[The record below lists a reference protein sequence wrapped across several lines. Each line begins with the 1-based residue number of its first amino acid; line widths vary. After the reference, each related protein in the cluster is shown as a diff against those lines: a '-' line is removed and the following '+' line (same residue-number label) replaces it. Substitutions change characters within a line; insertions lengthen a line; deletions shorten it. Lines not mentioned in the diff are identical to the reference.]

1 MTDNTPLEP
10 TALRRRCD
18 PASLP
23 FETTVSLEP
32 LPELPGQGRA
42 LEALRFGVGL
52 RAHDYN
58 IFAVGPTGLGKH
70 AVVRA
75 MLEERAAAEPVPDD
89 WCFVYNFTDR
99 HVPRALALPAGR
111 AVGFR
116 GAMDGLVSELRAAV
130 RSALEGDAFAAR
142 KKALVDEI
150 AQHHEQAVEAVQ
162 QEAADRGFAFDE
174 TPEGFAL
181 TPLKDGK
188 PLEVEE
194 LERLPA
200 AEREKI
206 HRDMH
211 AIHEQLAGL
220 LAEASEWSR
229 AARTRLAH
237 LIAELALEVVREVMA
252 RLRGRFAD
260 LPAVSGYLAE
270 VERDLVG
277 RSEDLLGDEAD
288 EEKADAREPSSGIL
302 PELPVARRYRVNVLT
317 DHTDATCAPVVY
329 EDNPTYANLF
339 GRVEHVQVMG
349 ALLTDYNLIK
359 AGALHRANGG
369 YLILDALKVLQQ
381 PFVWEGLK
389 RALKSKQ
396 LRTESPVEALG
407 LASTVALEPAPI
419 PLDVKVVLVGDRWV
433 HQLLVAYDP
442 EVRELFKVQADFAE
456 ELPWDDE
463 APTTY
468 GRLLAA
474 IARREKTRPIDATAV
489 ARLVE
494 EGARRA
500 GDRQRL
506 SIDLQALSD
515 LVREA
520 ERFAMA
526 AGDARIRAAH
536 VERALEQRV
545 RRVDRVREEMID
557 RIARGIVLIS
567 TSGRAV
573 GQVNGLSVMQVADFM
588 FGGPTRITARAR
600 LGKGHVLD
608 IEREVELGGPIHSKG
623 VLILEGFLGARYAP
637 DLPLSLSAS
646 LVFEQSYS
654 GIEGDSASVA
664 ELCCLLSAIAEVPLR
679 QDVAVTGS
687 VNQHG
692 QVQPVGGLDEKVEG
706 FFDVCRK
713 VGLTGTQGVVVPRA
727 NLDHLMLRQDV
738 VDAVAGG
745 RFHVWAVTTV
755 DEALEVLGGL
765 PAGARDDE
773 GRWPDGSFNERVQAR
788 LASFAEAARAFAAG
802 ADAAITP
809 R

>member
-1 MTDNTPLEP
+1 MIDLKPLDP
-10 TALRRRCD
+10 AALRRRCD
-18 PASLP
+18 PTTLP
-23 FETTVSLEP
+23 FDTTASLEP
-32 LPELPGQGRA
+32 LPELPGQARA

-58 IFAVGPTGLGKH
+58 IFAIGPTGLGKH

-89 WCFVYNFTDR
+89 WCLVHSFKDR
-99 HVPRALALPAGR
+99 HLPRALSLPAGR
-111 AVGFR
+111 AASFR
-116 GAMDGLVSELRAAV
+116 DAMDRLVTELRNEI
-130 RSALEGDAFAAR
+130 RSALEGEAFSAR
-142 KKALVDEI
+142 KKALALEI
-150 AQHHEQAVEAVQ
+150 AQHHEQAIEAIER
-162 QEAADRGFAFDE
+162 EAADRGFAFE
-174 TPEGFAL
+174 KIEQGFSL
-181 TPLKDGK
+181 TPLKDGQ

-194 LERLPA
+194 LERLPE
-200 AEREKI
+200 AEQERIRRE
-206 HRDMH
+206 MH
-211 AIHEQLAGL
+211 AIHEKLAGL
-220 LAEASEWSR
+220 LAEASEWGR
-229 AARTRLAH
+229 AAGAKLAH
-237 LIAELALEVVREVMA
+237 FLAELTREVVTKVLA
-252 RLRGRFAD
+252 GLRARFAD
-260 LPAVSGYLAE
+260 LPAVIAYLAD

-277 RSEDLLGDEAD
+277 RSEDLMA
-288 EEKADAREPSSGIL
+288 EEDSEGKDAEDASSSGAL
-302 PELPVARRYRVNVLT
+302 PELPVSRRYRVNVLT
-317 DHTDATCAPVVY
+317 DHTGATCAPVLY
-329 EDNPTYANLF
+329 EDHPTYANLF
-339 GRVEHVQVMG
+339 GRVEHVQVLG

-389 RALKSKQ
+389 RALQSKQ
-396 LRTESPVEALG
+396 VRIESPVESLG
-407 LASTVALEPAPI
+407 LASTIALEPTPI

-433 HQLLVAYDP
+433 HHLLVAYDP
-442 EVRELFKVQADFAE
+442 EVRELFKVQADFSE

-474 IARREKTRPIDATAV
+474 VSRRERTRPLDVTAV

-515 LVREA
+515 IVREA
-520 ERFAMA
+520 ECFARSS
-526 AGDARIRAAH
+526 GDARIRAAH
-536 VERALEQRV
+536 VERALE
-545 RRVDRVREEMID
+545 RRVHRADRVREEMID
-557 RIARGIVLIS
+557 RIARGVVLIA

-573 GQVNGLSVMQVADFM
+573 GQVNGLSVMQVADFA

-637 DLPLSLSAS
+637 DVPLSLSAS
-646 LVFEQSYS
+646 LVFEQSYG

-664 ELCCLLSAIAEVPLR
+664 ELCCLLSAISEVPLR

-692 QVQPVGGLDEKVEG
+692 QVQPVGGVDEKVEG

-713 VGLTGTQGVVVPRA
+713 VGLTGTQGVILPRA

-738 VDAVAGG
+738 VDAVAAG
-745 RFHVWAVTTV
+745 RFHVWAVATV
-755 DEALEVLGGL
+755 DEAVEVLTGL
-765 PAGARDDE
+765 PAGARDAD
-773 GRWPDGSFNERVQAR
+773 GRWDDGTFNDRVQAR
-788 LASFAEAARAFAAG
+788 LTSFAEAARAFVVGTGAAT
-802 ADAAITP
+802 AP
-809 R
+809 S